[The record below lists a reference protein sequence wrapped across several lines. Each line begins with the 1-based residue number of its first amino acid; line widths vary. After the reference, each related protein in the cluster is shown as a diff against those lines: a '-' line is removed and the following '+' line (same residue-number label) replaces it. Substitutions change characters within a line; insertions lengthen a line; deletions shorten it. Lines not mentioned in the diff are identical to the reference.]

1 MQHITQWLY
10 QIANISTS
18 ELRTIECYE
27 LRHQQDQA
35 ILSAWAQHFREQYC
49 PDSVIDDLRFGTNLS
64 RKDYLLQMI
73 FPDQTQA
80 PGPSVRAGDFG
91 ELLVADYL
99 EFTLKYWVPRVRM
112 ESKAVRNESVKGCDV
127 IGFKII
133 NPNGPDSPNDEL
145 AIYEC
150 KAGMTQTNENRLQS
164 AINDSFKD
172 QIRKAESLNF
182 IKRRLKEK
190 QDQQWKQ
197 VERFQNPEDH
207 PYLETNGAVAI
218 LSSSVFNQLN
228 GSITSTTGNSHPNAT
243 RLKLLVI
250 HGADLMTFAHALYTR
265 AANEA

>member
-1 MQHITQWLY
+1 MNHVTQWLN
-10 QIANISTS
+10 QIASISTN
-18 ELRTIECYE
+18 EHRTIECYE

-35 ILSAWAQHFREQYC
+35 ILSAWAKHFREQYC
-49 PDSVIDDLRFGTNLS
+49 PDSVIDDLRSGTNLS
-64 RKDYLLQMI
+64 RKEYLLQRI

-91 ELLVADYL
+91 ELLVADFL
-99 EFTLKYWVPRVRM
+99 EFSLNYWVPRVRM

-127 IGFKII
+127 IGLRIQ

-172 QIRKAESLNF
+172 QLRKAESLNF

-190 QDQQWKQ
+190 QNQQWKK

-207 PYLETNGAVAI
+207 PYIETNGAVAI
-218 LSSSVFNQLN
+218 LSSNVFTQLHA
-228 GSITSTTGNSHPNAT
+228 SINATTGNAHPNAT

-250 HGADLMTFAHALYTR
+250 HGIDLMTFVHALYAR
-265 AANEA
+265 AADEA